1 MLILLALVAFAWLM
15 GLNLY
20 VLLYQQRNVALIAYL
35 RNYYPDIYEKSKNQL
50 SFGMLAT
57 DAQTR
62 NALTKAMG
70 DATLSDPNIETVLVE
85 LSVLRNRGVRFLVP
99 LTVLFFIILILYLR
113 A

>member
-1 MLILLALVAFAWLM
+1 MLILLAVVAFAWLM

-20 VLLYQQRNVALIAYL
+20 ILLYQQRNVALIAYL
-35 RNYYPDIYEKSKNQL
+35 RTYYPDIYEKSKNRL

-62 NALTKAMG
+62 NALRKAMG
-70 DATLSDPNIETVLVE
+70 DATLQDPNIETVLVE
-85 LSVLRNRGVRFLVP
+85 LSVLRQRGVRFLVP